1 MPTDELEDELRR
13 TLARTAA
20 DFESLDQARQRLLQR
35 DYHPRLGNLR
45 LATGIIAGAAGV
57 ALVVGLG
64 VSGVFGSASHP
75 ASHLAHA
82 RLAAWTVTK
91 EADGRIFLKI
101 RELRDPAALQ
111 RKLRADGVP
120 ASVVFHPGPPVEVVR
135 PLALRPLQEQ
145 PVPGIQRRGRP
156 GAERGAGREPADRDV
171 PLPLGHP
178 QRRRRPDRR
187 HQKPQRAAV
196 PALRVAGP
204 SQPAVHRQLSLGR
217 ALADC
222 HHSSRGH
229 TQCR

>member
-1 MPTDELEDELRR
+1 MPTDELEAELRR

-45 LATGIIAGAAGV
+45 LAAGIVAGAAGV
-57 ALVVGLG
+57 GLVVGLG

-120 ASVVFHPGPPVEVVR
+120 ASVVFHPGPPVNVVSPGRFVRFKNNPCQEYSGGEGQAQNVVR
-135 PLALRPLQEQ
+135 GGSPLTGVFLYPSAIPH
-145 PVPGIQRRGRP
+145 
-156 GAERGAGREPADRDV
+156 GAGVQIVATRKVGGPPF
-171 PLPLGHP
+171 PLFEWLVQASP
-178 QRRRRPDRR
+178 QCT
-187 HQKPQRAAV
+187 
-196 PALRVAGP
+196 G
-204 SQPAVHRQLSLGR
+204 S
-217 ALADC
+217 
-222 HHSSRGH
+222 
-229 TQCR
+229 